1 MDVKQIYQLVN
12 GATSE
17 VLGKTDLVAEDL
29 TNIVDVGTEIVNA
42 SAVDNYVKSL
52 VNRIGKVIFVN
63 RPYSG
68 KVPSVLM
75 DGWEF
80 GSVLQKITAEIPNA
94 TENESWELQNG
105 EEYKQD
111 VFYKPTVSA
120 KFFNSK
126 VTFEV
131 PISITERQ
139 VKESFGSAAELNGF
153 ISMLYAA
160 VEKSMTI
167 KTDALVMRTI
177 NNMIVTT
184 FENEPQSGE
193 ARAINLLA
201 RYNAQFGKQ
210 LTANA
215 AIFDADFVRFAS
227 YTIALFADRFGSIST
242 LFNVGGK
249 DRFTSNDRL
258 HIVLLSEFAKA
269 AQTYL
274 YGDTYHNEF
283 VKLPNAET
291 VPYWQGS
298 GLTYNFA
305 DTARIKT
312 KKTVNNVEQTT
323 ELTGILGVMFDRDA
337 LGVCNL
343 NRRVTTAYNAKA
355 EFFNNFY
362 KFDAGYFND
371 TNENFV
377 VFYVASDTTPITVTK
392 SESNATISGL
402 PSSVT
407 VDSVLKLTA
416 TAAEN
421 YEFATAPTL
430 AYTTKDGN
438 TVTTSFVIDSENE
451 AKATLELN
459 LANTNIDGAEG
470 ITITATGASV

>member
-1 MDVKQIYQLVN
+1 MEVKQIYELVN
-12 GATSE
+12 AATGE
-17 VLGKTDLVAEDL
+17 VLGKTDLVSEDL
-29 TNIVDVGTEIVNA
+29 SNIVDVGTEVINA
-42 SAVDNYVKSL
+42 AAVDNYVKSL

-80 GSVLQKITAEIPNA
+80 GSVLQKITAEIPTA
-94 TENESWELQNG
+94 TENETWELENG

-153 ISMLYAA
+153 ISMIYAA

-184 FENEPQSGE
+184 FENEPNSGE
-193 ARAINLLA
+193 ARAINLLQ
-201 RYNAQFGKQ
+201 RYNTQFNKQ
-210 LTANA
+210 LAANDS
-215 AIFDADFVRFAS
+215 IFDADFVRFAS
-227 YTIALFADRFGSIST
+227 YVIALFADRFGSIST

-249 DRFTSNDRL
+249 ARFTSTDRL

-274 YGDTYHNEF
+274 YSDTYHNEF
-283 VKLPNAET
+283 VKLPQAET

-298 GLTYNFA
+298 GKTYAFA
-305 DTARIKT
+305 DTATIKS
-312 KKTVNNVEQTT
+312 KKTVEGTTT
-323 ELTGILGVMFDRDA
+323 ETTHSGILGVMFDRDA

-377 VFYVASDTTPITVTK
+377 VFYVAD
-392 SESNATISGL
+392 SES
-402 PSSVT
+402 
-407 VDSVLKLTA
+407 
-416 TAAEN
+416 
-421 YEFATAPTL
+421 
-430 AYTTKDGN
+430 DG
-438 TVTTSFVIDSENE
+438 E
-451 AKATLELN
+451 
-459 LANTNIDGAEG
+459 
-470 ITITATGASV
+470 